1 MRELFEEAM
10 RSAQTWFDQAAAAGI
25 GQSNAIALATV
36 DAAQQPA
43 VRFVL
48 LKGMDARGFVFF
60 TNLRSRKAQHIA
72 NNARAAFAVHWDA
85 LGRQIN
91 VEGALES
98 VTPEEADDY
107 WRTRPRE
114 SQLGAWAS
122 MQSQVL
128 ANRAELETRFAQFD
142 AQFGARAIPRP
153 EHWSGYRLLPTRIE
167 LWTTKPFRLHERICY
182 QQRDGGWQ
190 KLLLNP

>member
-1 MRELFEEAM
+1 MPELFAEAM
-10 RSAQTWFDQAAAAGI
+10 RRAQAWFDDAQAAGI

-36 DAAQQPA
+36 DATLRPA

-48 LKGMDARGFVFF
+48 LKGIDARGFTFF
-60 TNLRSRKAQHIA
+60 TNLQSRKAQHIA
-72 NNARAAFAVHWDA
+72 DNAHAAFAVHWDA

-91 VEGALES
+91 VEGAAEA
-98 VTPEEADDY
+98 VTVQEADEY

-128 ANRAELETRFAQFD
+128 DDRAILEARFAHFD
-142 AQFGARAIPRP
+142 AQFGDSAIPRP
-153 EHWSGYRLLPTRIE
+153 AHWSGYRLLPTRIE
-167 LWTTKPFRLHERICY
+167 LWTTKPYRLHERICY
-182 QQRDGGWQ
+182 QQRDGEWH